1 LFLKILFQFFNFSR
15 KYFNTTSIDNTQLS
29 PSSNLPNTNNG
40 KDTSNQDNFGIH
52 SFSPTYYKG
61 SNCYRFLW
69 IRIALL
75 NKCLINIIDYII
87 NNSSKYYAPYSLM
100 LDPVDGPIFS
110 SLLIGPCTLEYTRM
124 KTCDYLWSDPNAD
137 ELIQRHKMH
146 SSASK

>member
-1 LFLKILFQFFNFSR
+1 MDCSQIASNA
-15 KYFNTTSIDNTQLS
+15 TSPNTQKIKDS
-29 PSSNLPNTNNG
+29 PFQESSNT
-40 KDTSNQDNFGIH
+40 H

-75 NKCLINIIDYII
+75 NKCLINIIDHII

-124 KTCDYLWSDPNAD
+124 KTCDYLWTDPNAD

-146 SSASK
+146 SSTSKLYLMNF